1 MYGNLA
7 LILEFEFY
15 LKGVKYIVKVGFFP
29 PEKMNKYNFLSLL
42 WYLKLSDLNVCRKII
57 MELIGLWT
65 IVLNWLLSTTKIT
78 DPEKFLRIHMRTL
91 SSIWYL
97 LEVFWSSIGS
107 TLTGVATGW
116 TIPQITVA
124 LDAKAWCN
132 KEHYFIN
139 LQYFMLL
146 TCLE

>member
-1 MYGNLA
+1 MFGNLA

-15 LKGVKYIVKVGFFP
+15 LKGVQCIVRVGFFP
-29 PEKMNKYNFLSLL
+29 TIKMNKYNILGLL
-42 WYLKLSDLNVCRKII
+42 WYLNFSDLNVCRKII
-57 MELIGLWT
+57 MELIALWT

-78 DPEKFLRIHMRTL
+78 DPEKSLLIHMRTL

-139 LQYFMLL
+139 LQGFMLL
-146 TCLE
+146 TCGE